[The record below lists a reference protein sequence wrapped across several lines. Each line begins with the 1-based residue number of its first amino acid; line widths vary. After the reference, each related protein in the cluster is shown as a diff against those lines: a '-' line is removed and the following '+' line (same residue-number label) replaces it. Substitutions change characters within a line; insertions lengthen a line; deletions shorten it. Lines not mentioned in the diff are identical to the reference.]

1 MKRSWL
7 AVSVLAVGFAAI
19 LLIWF
24 GFGGDRVGHSHGNDA
39 SAVLVGDGAE
49 SAEPA
54 ASSSSDGSADPAG
67 TGGSTNPGP
76 SMAGSDEHAAHGAVA
91 GSATS
96 SPVGPAASAGDPSAS
111 PADPAGSS
119 AAAQA
124 EPVDPDAPAPDR
136 RQVSLAEAAGGAS
149 APTTAAPMVD
159 RWLDADAAG
168 VNEGT
173 KQQAAEVALQAAP
186 KVDPTELLPAH
197 GLANGCVAGY
207 GRGTVCLPQTP
218 PSHAGHGGS
227 QDMSGYWTCA
237 ESRTLLPDG
246 IVVDRPGTDPLGLD
260 SNGDGTACGAGDR

>member
-54 ASSSSDGSADPAG
+54 ASSSSAGSADPAG
-67 TGGSTNPGP
+67 TGDSTSAGP
-76 SMAGSDEHAAHGAVA
+76 STAGSDEHAAHGASA
-91 GSATS
+91 GSTAD
-96 SPVGPAASAGDPSAS
+96 SPVDPAA
-111 PADPAGSS
+111 SS
-119 AAAQA
+119 AAAVPA
-124 EPVDPDAPAPDR
+124 GPVDPDAPAPDR

-149 APTTAAPMVD
+149 SPTTAAPMVD

-186 KVDPTELLPAH
+186 KVDPTDLLPAH
-197 GLANGCVAGY
+197 GLTNGCVAGY

-218 PSHAGHGGS
+218 PSHAGHGGT